1 MTESTPQLSAAQ
13 RASLERMSKLL
24 LVAPRRRTLLDLGS
38 DVLEMVVRHLD
49 WRDCCALLAT
59 SKAVGADAQAGPALR
74 ARVPFARIRVLD
86 GDTRYRILG
95 GNGEREGVAYS
106 DPAALFGATY
116 HYTADGVRYI
126 DMKREV
132 DVYVDYVVKV
142 KRDAPLIRNLR
153 IQDQPGVDLP
163 RQVAFERG
171 PGVPD
176 DHAATPEFQKQ
187 VDAAHAKYVA
197 ANQAYEDFLAPHNS
211 QSPSTAIPAALLAQ
225 SQRHYDALVA
235 AFKAVPS
242 GSLPPDHWRTRG
254 PPDGHDPVWGFSQRR
269 QRQRD
274 GWMRHE
280 GGGRHAEP
288 LDPEWEY
295 RRVPLP
301 CWHSS
306 SHPHRGSMQCKIE
319 LCHAATGTPVAP
331 VRNADG
337 EEVLPL
343 APRKFTSLD
352 FTMPR
357 PRMAHCMKRL
367 SDDEHGVL
375 PGVAHVKVFGAG
387 HSTTA
392 KAFRGAPTRSKE
404 RRNPT
409 HEEYTLRV
417 CGIGKTPSGHALSI
431 RATSEPFRVVSNR
444 RTLHKQLK
452 YQAPPRAYAQ

>member
-1 MTESTPQLSAAQ
+1 MTEPTSQLSAAQ

-24 LVAPRRRTLLDLGS
+24 LVAPRPPLLDLGS
-38 DVLEMVVRHLD
+38 DVLETVVRHLD

-59 SKAVGADAQAGPALR
+59 SKAFGADAHVGPALR
-74 ARVPFARIRVLD
+74 ARTPFARIRVLD
-86 GDTRYRILG
+86 GDTRYRIVG

-106 DPAALFGATY
+106 DPDALFGATY
-116 HYTADGVRYI
+116 HYIADGVRYI
-126 DMKREV
+126 DMKRDV

-153 IQDQPGVDLP
+153 IQDIPGTDLAP
-163 RQVAFERG
+163 DIAFERG
-171 PGVPD
+171 PGVPHN
-176 DHAATPEFQKQ
+176 HAATPEFQKQ

-197 ANQAYEDFLAPHNS
+197 AEEAAHAFLREARARGI
-211 QSPSTAIPAALLAQ
+211 TAADRIRQERLLNAQ
-225 SQRHYDALVA
+225 EA

-254 PPDGHDPVWGFSQRR
+254 PPDGHDPTWGFSAER

-274 GWMRHE
+274 GWTRHE
-280 GGGRHAEP
+280 GGFRHAEP

-306 SHPHRGSMQCKIE
+306 SITQRGWMKCKIE

-331 VRNADG
+331 VRNDDG

-343 APRKFTSLD
+343 APRKHTSLD

-357 PRMAHCMKRL
+357 PRMAHCMRAL
-367 SDDEHGVL
+367 PDAAHEVL
-375 PGVAHVKVFGAG
+375 PGVVHLKVFGAG

-417 CGIGKTPSGHALSI
+417 RGIGKTPSGHALSI

-444 RTLHKQLK
+444 RTLHKHLK